1 MTRKSGGPGNVS
13 PSWNLVLLTRLL
25 LQTTHSRLNLKRIE
39 TGSGNWSC
47 LSYSGRCLLACA
59 WPINPLL
66 HNSST
71 ALRSIGRGYVVCVCV
86 CVCVGVLCF
95 QFFSLQCSPF
105 YIVHT
110 ITNTTGSTAPLV
122 YGVTEHLR
130 WHLYVSLVHTFFW
143 KNPTGISYPF
153 VLVLFVA
160 LKKRNP
166 WKICILSCII
176 K

>member
-1 MTRKSGGPGNVS
+1 MTRESGGPGNVS

-66 HNSST
+66 YNSST

-86 CVCVGVLCF
+86 CVCVCAL
-95 QFFSLQCSPF
+95 FSVFLSPVF
-105 YIVHT
+105 TFLHRPYNNKRYWVYCATRLRRHWTLTLI
-110 ITNTTGSTAPLV
+110 LV
-122 YGVTEHLR
+122 RQSRAH
-130 WHLYVSLVHTFFW
+130 
-143 KNPTGISYPF
+143 
-153 VLVLFVA
+153 
-160 LKKRNP
+160 
-166 WKICILSCII
+166 ILLEEPNRHQLSVCSCIVRGFEEE
-176 K
+176 KSLENLHSVLYN